1 VNSYRPRFS
10 GRAHYG
16 ALERRIQRI
25 SLSTQ
30 RPLHAA
36 LRASCDPICTR
47 FAVVR
52 CWCSNCRRCCCRRSS
67 TPLRSR
73 CAPSGAIAR
82 GISSFSYQLHETRRA
97 ISVLCTVVGQIN
109 GMGLAV
115 TLLGPLRMASARM
128 NRSIDVLMGD
138 ERSKVLSNREREIA
152 LLVTRGLSNKEL
164 ARELGISPGTI
175 KSHVHSILQKLG
187 ASNRYSLMV
196 RSTQEAPLSEFRLKT
211 RRDQRSSG

>member
-1 VNSYRPRFS
+1 
-10 GRAHYG
+10 
-16 ALERRIQRI
+16 
-25 SLSTQ
+25 
-30 RPLHAA
+30 
-36 LRASCDPICTR
+36 
-47 FAVVR
+47 
-52 CWCSNCRRCCCRRSS
+52 
-67 TPLRSR
+67 
-73 CAPSGAIAR
+73 
-82 GISSFSYQLHETRRA
+82 
-97 ISVLCTVVGQIN
+97 
-109 GMGLAV
+109 MGLAV
-115 TLLGPLRMASARM
+115 TLLGPLRIASARM
-128 NRSIDVLMGD
+128 NRSIDVLIGD